1 MDFVQALVQELGAI
15 ESKAKVLS
23 NPGSCAICNDCKGW
37 EGKTTKPKGNKLF
50 VDKWPSAPFRLET
63 NLKNLVS
70 SAYQGCPTC
79 GVFCDVISHFRPTL
93 EDVVEV
99 EAWLPM
105 RGLLP
110 QLRIKMED
118 SAGDGP
124 DGSGDQF
131 ELFTTPGIII
141 PNSSKCSVLGLPIS
155 PQASINVSE
164 TYIWFS

>member
-23 NPGSCAICNDCKGW
+23 NPGSCPICNDCKGW
-37 EGKTTKPKGNKLF
+37 EGKTTKPKGNKLV
-50 VDKWPSAPFRLET
+50 VDKWPSTPFRLET

-79 GVFCDVISHFRPTL
+79 GVFYDVISRFRPTL

-105 RGLLP
+105 RSLLP

-124 DGSGDQF
+124 GGGGDQF
-131 ELFTTPGIII
+131 ELFTAPGIII
-141 PNSSKCSVLGLPIS
+141 PNSSKCSLLGSRFPRKHPS
-155 PQASINVSE
+155 M
-164 TYIWFS
+164 